1 MSIRTSALFVMG
13 IIVFFIVFIALF
25 AFVLPIQKRAINEQF
40 SACEK
45 SFNDGKY
52 QEAIPLL
59 ETFIK
64 KYPRS
69 KKTPDV
75 YYYLAMSKQT
85 LGSNTNDVILLWEK
99 IVSKYPKSK
108 HIAEA
113 YYYLG
118 QWQETDKD
126 YDKAMDNFKIVID
139 KYPDDPIVAGA
150 LLGMGKIYQT
160 KGQELE
166 AVANFQSVVDKYP
179 KSVFGSDAEGRLGLA
194 TVGRYI
200 QKNLKPYKVQK
211 GDNLVIIANKFHIT
225 PELITR
231 LSDLKSN
238 ALNVGQNIN
247 VIDGSNFNVLIN
259 LTECKL
265 YLKSVDNIIRRYSVC
280 VGKKET
286 STPTG
291 SYNVTDK
298 AVDPTWFS
306 TADTGAKGEVPGGD
320 PRNEL
325 GSRWIGFKPS
335 YGVHGTIFPESIGK
349 AESHGCVR
357 MNNKDV
363 EELYDIVAVGMPI
376 KIIN

>member
-1 MSIRTSALFVMG
+1 MSVRTSALFVMG
-13 IIVFFIVFIALF
+13 IIVLAIVFIALF
-25 AFVLPIQKRAINEQF
+25 AFVLPVQKRAINEQF

-45 SFNDGKY
+45 SFNDEKY
-52 QEAIPLL
+52 QEAITLL

-69 KKTPDV
+69 KKTPDA
-75 YYYLAMSKQT
+75 YYYLAMSKQYT
-85 LGSNTNDVILLWEK
+85 GSDEEIPLWEK

-108 HIAEA
+108 HAADA
-113 YYYLG
+113 YFWVG
-118 QWQETDKD
+118 FWQDVRKD

-150 LLGMGKIYQT
+150 LLGMGKIYQI
-160 KGQELE
+160 KGQESE
-166 AVANFQSVVDKYP
+166 AVAYFQSVVDKYP
-179 KSVFGSDAEGRLGLA
+179 KSGFGSDAEGRLGLA

-211 GDNLVIIANKFHIT
+211 GDSLVTIANKFHIT

-238 ALNVGQNIN
+238 ALNVGQSVN
-247 VIDGSNFNVLIN
+247 VIDGSNLNVLIN

-265 YLKSVDNIIRRYSVC
+265 YLKSGDNIIRRYPVC

-286 STPTG
+286 PTPTG

-306 TADTGAKGEVPGGD
+306 TSETGGKGAIPGGD

-363 EELYDIVAVGMPI
+363 EELYGLVVVGTPV

>member
-1 MSIRTSALFVMG
+1 MG
-13 IIVFFIVFIALF
+13 IIVLAIVFIALF

-45 SFNDGKY
+45 SFNDEKY
-52 QEAIPLL
+52 QEAINLL

-69 KKTPDV
+69 KKTPDA
-75 YYYLAMSKQT
+75 YYYLAISKQT
-85 LGSNTNDVILLWEK
+85 LGSNTNDVIPLWEK

-118 QWQETDKD
+118 QWQETGKE
-126 YDKAMDNFKIVID
+126 YDKAMANYKTVI
-139 KYPDDPIVAGA
+139 
-150 LLGMGKIYQT
+150 
-160 KGQELE
+160 
-166 AVANFQSVVDKYP
+166 DKYP
-179 KSVFGSDAEGRLGLA
+179 KSVFGTEAESRLGLI
-194 TVGRYI
+194 TLGRFI
-200 QKNLKPYKVQK
+200 QQNSISYKVIK
-211 GDNLVIIANKFHIT
+211 GDNLVTIASKFHIT

-231 LSDLKSN
+231 LNDLKSH
-238 ALNVGQNIN
+238 ALNVGQSIKI
-247 VIDGSNFNVLIN
+247 IDGSNLNVLIN

-265 YLKSVDNIIRRYSVC
+265 YLKSVDNIIKRYSVC

-286 STPTG
+286 PTPTG
-291 SYNVTDK
+291 SYNVTEK
-298 AVDPTWFS
+298 EVDPTWFS
-306 TADTGAKGEVPGGD
+306 TSETGGKGEIPGGD

-363 EELYDIVAVGMPI
+363 EELYDLVAVGTPV

>member
-1 MSIRTSALFVMG
+1 MSVRTSALFVMG
-13 IIVFFIVFIALF
+13 IIVLAIVFIALF

-45 SFNDGKY
+45 SFNDEKY
-52 QEAIPLL
+52 QEASTLL

-64 KYPRS
+64 KYPRN
-69 KKTPDV
+69 KKTPDA
-75 YYYLAMSKQT
+75 YYYLAMSKQYI
-85 LGSNTNDVILLWEK
+85 GSNEEISIWEK
-99 IVSKYPKSK
+99 IVKKYPKSK
-108 HIAEA
+108 HAADA
-113 YYYLG
+113 YFWVG
-118 QWQETDKD
+118 FWQDVRKD
-126 YDKAMDNFKIVID
+126 YDKAMDNFKTVID

-150 LLGMGKIYQT
+150 LLGMGKIYQI
-160 KGQELE
+160 KGQESE

-179 KSVFGSDAEGRLGLA
+179 KSGFGMDAEGRLGLA

-200 QKNLKPYKVQK
+200 QKNLKPYAVQK
-211 GDNLVIIANKFHIT
+211 GDNLVTIANKFHIT

-231 LSDLKSN
+231 LNDLKSN

-247 VIDGSNFNVLIN
+247 VIDGSNINVLIN
-259 LTECKL
+259 LSECKL
-265 YLKSVDNIIRRYSVC
+265 YLKSADNIIRRYSVC
-280 VGKKET
+280 IGKKET
-286 STPTG
+286 PTPTG

-306 TADTGAKGEVPGGD
+306 TSDTGGKGEVPGGD

-363 EELYDIVAVGMPI
+363 EELYDIVAVGTPV